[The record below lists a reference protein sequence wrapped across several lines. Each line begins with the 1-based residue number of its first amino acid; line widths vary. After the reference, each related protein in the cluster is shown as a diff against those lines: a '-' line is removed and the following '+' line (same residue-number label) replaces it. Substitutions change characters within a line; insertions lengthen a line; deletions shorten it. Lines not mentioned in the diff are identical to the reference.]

1 MDIVHTKSGTFSK
14 KLLFYFFRMAGR
26 KGKDSDPQSIEK
38 ISSKHIQKILFDDET
53 KEPKRKEPKDEKK
66 KSKSTRLTTSPTSGS
81 GPSKTRKIIEAPS
94 KEKPKINPTP
104 LDATGIVKLNKNKKG
119 TLEIDTKAI
128 AEENKRRKDKEG
140 LLEEQIVALRA
151 ELEKSKNTGSQPI
164 TPSPVPASPD
174 HTGLGD
180 FSKSQIDFM
189 QTLFGNQ
196 LKMYHEAQAAI
207 EKLKLKK
214 ATSDLKAPG
223 RKTAAANKA
232 TRAEKSSSNS
242 SLGDVMGSFL
252 SDGDGTDD
260 EEMGGSKDDQDGDD
274 SE

>member
-1 MDIVHTKSGTFSK
+1 MSSK
-14 KLLFYFFRMAGR
+14 
-26 KGKDSDPQSIEK
+26 KGKDSDHQSIEK
-38 ISSKHIQKILFDDET
+38 ISTKNIKKILFDEET
-53 KEPKRKEPKDEKK
+53 KESKSKESKDEKK
-66 KSKSTRLTTSPTSGS
+66 KPKSTRLSTSPTAGSGS
-81 GPSKTRKIIEAPS
+81 PSKTRKKILAPT
-94 KEKPKINPTP
+94 KEKPKMIHTP

-128 AEENKRRKDKEG
+128 AEENKRRKDKEE
-140 LLEEQIVALRA
+140 LLEEQIMSLKA
-151 ELEKSKNTGSQPI
+151 ELEKAKNTGSQPI

-223 RKTAAANKA
+223 RKTAAAIKT
-232 TRAEKSSSNS
+232 TRAEKSSTNS
-242 SLGDVMGSFL
+242 SLGDVRGSSL

>member
-14 KLLFYFFRMAGR
+14 NFYFIFSKCLVR
-26 KGKDSDPQSIEK
+26 KEKTDHQSIEK
-38 ISSKHIQKILFDDET
+38 ISTKNIKKILFDEET
-53 KEPKRKEPKDEKK
+53 KESKSKESKDEKK
-66 KSKSTRLTTSPTSGS
+66 KPKSTRLSTSPTAGSGS
-81 GPSKTRKIIEAPS
+81 PSKSRKKILAPT
-94 KEKPKINPTP
+94 KEKPKMIHTP

-140 LLEEQIVALRA
+140 LLEEQIVALKA
-151 ELEKSKNTGSQPI
+151 ELEKAKNTGSQPI

-174 HTGLGD
+174 QTGLGD

-214 ATSDLKAPG
+214 ATSDLKATG
-223 RKTAAANKA
+223 RKTAAANKS
-232 TRAEKSSSNS
+232 TRADKSSSNS
-242 SLGDVMGSFL
+242 SLGDVMGSVL

-260 EEMGGSKDDQDGDD
+260 EMGGSKDDQDGDD

>member
-1 MDIVHTKSGTFSK
+1 MSN
-14 KLLFYFFRMAGR
+14 R
-26 KGKDSDPQSIEK
+26 KGKDSDHQSIDR
-38 ISSKHIQKILFDDET
+38 ISTKSIKRILFDEET
-53 KEPKRKEPKDEKK
+53 KETQSKESKDAKK
-66 KSKSTRLTTSPTSGS
+66 KSKSTRLSTSPTLGSGS
-81 GPSKTRKIIEAPS
+81 PSKARKKIVAPP
-94 KEKPKINPTP
+94 KEKPKMIHTP
-104 LDATGIVKLNKNKKG
+104 LDATGIVKLNKKG
-119 TLEIDTKAI
+119 TLEIDTKDI
-128 AEENKRRKDKEG
+128 AEENKRRKDREG

-151 ELEKSKNTGSQPI
+151 ELEKCKNTGSQPI

-223 RKTAAANKA
+223 RKTAAANKS

>member
-1 MDIVHTKSGTFSK
+1 
-14 KLLFYFFRMAGR
+14 MAGR

-38 ISSKHIQKILFDDET
+38 ISSKNIQKILFDDET

-81 GPSKTRKIIEAPS
+81 GPSKSRKIIEAPS
-94 KEKPKINPTP
+94 KEKPKIIPTP
-104 LDATGIVKLNKNKKG
+104 LDATGIVKLNKKG

-128 AEENKRRKDKEG
+128 AEENKRRKDKEE
-140 LLEEQIVALRA
+140 LLEEQIMSLKA
-151 ELEKSKNTGSQPI
+151 ELEKAKNTGSQPI

-189 QTLFGNQ
+189 QTLIGNQ

-223 RKTAAANKA
+223 RKTAAAIKS